1 MTDKLTLD
9 DVKPT
14 ENIETTIEYN
24 GKEAIIVYN
33 DELDIIE
40 YGQIERKYT
49 KPDGGLKSEE
59 YIVEIL
65 TKCIID
71 SSFDEPISVVL
82 SEAGASFAM
91 HLYDQLDIKLP
102 EEREQNL
109 NQN

>member
-1 MTDKLTLD
+1 MAEKLTID
-9 DVKPT
+9 DVRPT
-14 ENIETTIEYN
+14 SNIETTVEYE
-24 GKEAIIVYN
+24 GKEATIVYD

-91 HLYDQLDIKLP
+91 HLYDELDIKLP
-102 EEREQNL
+102 EDREKNL